1 MRNVGLLHK
10 LFTPFLHA
18 SSWKKLKL
26 IQNLFKTYSKLILSH
41 YYFEISKIVVNFAVL
56 MAILSF
62 AIGNYILE
70 SVFALSITKKSDS
83 FILTIGRGTTLIL
96 V

>member
-1 MRNVGLLHK
+1 MLDYFTNCLHPFFMLPHGRNL
-10 LFTPFLHA
+10 
-18 SSWKKLKL
+18 
-26 IQNLFKTYSKLILSH
+26 NLFKSYLKLILSH

-56 MAILSF
+56 MAILSI